1 MYEFDICKFY
11 RLTSGNRPKFSDA
24 MDYIAD
30 SMTFMTEQQLE
41 DSYYALRE
49 ATEVYILYNRV
60 GRY

>member
-11 RLTSGNRPKFSDA
+11 RLTSRNRPKFSDA

-41 DSYYALRE
+41 DSCYALRD
-49 ATEVYILYNRV
+49 ATEVYILYNRD
-60 GRY
+60 GQY